1 MKKTW
6 WIAAALLV
14 VAAAVAAWFL
24 LAGNKNGSTT
34 YRTAKVERGDVVQ
47 TVRAT
52 GVVQPLQLVQV
63 GTQVNG
69 PVRKLYV
76 DFNSVVKEG
85 DLVAQ
90 IDPIVYEARLA
101 QDEANLNQA
110 QATVEQTQVRLAEAE
125 KELERAKKLAGREML
140 SQADLDTAAANR
152 DSLAAQLT
160 LGKAG
165 VEQAKAALRLSRAN
179 LSYTTI
185 RSPMAGVVISRN
197 VSEGQTVVASMSAQV
212 LFQIASDL
220 STIQVEASIPEA
232 DIGKIKEGQPVSFTV
247 DAFDTTFT
255 GRVASVRMSAATV
268 QNVVTYPVII
278 QAENPKGRL
287 FPGMTATIVCE
298 TARRDGVLRVPNAA
312 LRFRPESET
321 KPDAAQRN
329 AGGGGGQ
336 GGRRGARS
344 SKVYVQDKPGNP
356 PTNVIVVAGI
366 SDGTV
371 TELRD
376 AGSLEEGSEVITG
389 QNATAAGKA
398 DVVNPFA
405 PPTPPGMRRAG
416 GR

>member
-1 MKKTW
+1 MKKVWW
-6 WIAAALLV
+6 WIAIVVVV
-14 VAAAVAAWFL
+14 VAAAAAAWFL
-24 LAGNKNGSTT
+24 LAGNKNGSPS

-52 GVVQPLQLVQV
+52 GVVQPIKLVQV

-69 PVRKLYV
+69 PVQKLYV
-76 DFNSVVKEG
+76 DYNSAVKEG

-101 QDEANLNQA
+101 QDEANLSQA
-110 QATVEQTQVRLAEAE
+110 MATVEQTQVRLAESE

-140 SQADLDTAAANR
+140 SQADLDAAAANR
-152 DSLAAQLT
+152 DGLAAQLT
-160 LGKAG
+160 LSKAG

-220 STIQVEASIPEA
+220 SMIQVEASVPEA
-232 DIGKIKEGQPVSFTV
+232 DIGKIKPGQPVSFTV
-247 DAFDTTFT
+247 DAFETTFT
-255 GRVASVRMSAATV
+255 GRVASVRMAAITV

-278 QAENPKGRL
+278 EAENPNGRL
-287 FPGMTATIVCE
+287 FPGMTATILCE
-298 TARRDGVLRVPNAA
+298 TARRDDVLRVPNAA
-312 LRFRPESET
+312 LRYRPDTET
-321 KPDAAQRN
+321 RASDATARPS
-329 AGGGGGQ
+329 GQ
-336 GGRRGARS
+336 GRQRGPRT
-344 SKVYVQDKPGNP
+344 SKVYTLAESGAP
-356 PTNVIVVAGI
+356 PTNVVVVAGI
-366 SDGTV
+366 SDGTT

-376 AGSLEEGSEVITG
+376 AGSLTEGSEVIIG
-389 QNATAAGKA
+389 RNATTAGKA

-416 GR
+416 DR

>member
-1 MKKTW
+1 MKKVWW
-6 WIAAALLV
+6 WIAVAVLV
-14 VAAAVAAWFL
+14 VAAAAAAWFL
-24 LAGNKNGSTT
+24 LARNKNGSPA
-34 YRTAKVERGDVVQ
+34 YRTARVERGDVVQ

-52 GVVQPLQLVQV
+52 GVVQPIKLVQV

-69 PVRKLYV
+69 PVQKLYV
-76 DFNSVVKEG
+76 DYNSLVKEG

-101 QDEANLNQA
+101 QDEANLSQA
-110 QATVEQTQVRLAEAE
+110 QATVEQAQIRLAESE
-125 KELERAKKLAGREML
+125 KELERAKKLAVREML

-160 LGKAG
+160 LSKAG

-185 RSPMAGVVISRN
+185 RSPIAGVVISRN

-220 STIQVEASIPEA
+220 SVIQVEASIPEA
-232 DIGKIKEGQPVSFTV
+232 DIGKIKPGQQVSFTV

-255 GRVASVRMSAATV
+255 GKVATVRMAATTV
-268 QNVVTYPVII
+268 QNVVTYTVII
-278 QAENPKGRL
+278 EAENPKGRL

-298 TARRDGVLRVPNAA
+298 TARRDDVLRVPNAA
-312 LRFRPESET
+312 LRFRPDNET
-321 KPDAAQRN
+321 RAADAAARP
-329 AGGGGGQ
+329 AGQ
-336 GGRRGARS
+336 GRPRGPRT
-344 SKVYVQDKPGNP
+344 SKVYIQAESGAP
-356 PTNVIVVAGI
+356 PTNVVVVTGI
-366 SDGTV
+366 SDGTT

-376 AGSLEEGSEVITG
+376 AGSLTEGSEVITG
-389 QNATAAGKA
+389 QNTATAGKA

-405 PPTPPGMRRAG
+405 PPTPPGMRRTG